1 MMFVNFIG
9 GSIASA
15 LVNLTQPITMTLPYL
30 AQWGGGAKAAAR
42 LMAAGKMA
50 AIGKVSDPALS
61 IALKKAENGGIVS
74 PQEIHHLTAQ
84 AMGTFGTYPWVQRA
98 AFIWGAP
105 FSLAEQFNRRVT
117 FIAAYNTAKE
127 NGIEDAYGFAEKAV
141 TETQGLYNKAN
152 APNWARN
159 PIGASALT
167 FKQFSIH
174 YLEWLGRMWRSGPEG
189 KTAVAWAL
197 TLLIVAAGTDG
208 IPFSDDLND
217 VIDTIGQALGIDVN
231 SKRARRNFVANTLRL
246 GDQFADVAARGFS
259 AMVGIP
265 MDVSLRM
272 SMGNLIPATGLLLR
286 SNNDKSRDLLE
297 LAGPAGGLVNQYLDA
312 ATSLLKRQPGQAFEA
327 AIPVAFQN
335 VSKAIRMWMTGE
347 ARDQLGRKVMDT
359 DTTDGLMKFLGF
371 NPSKIARESE
381 RMGMIRRSEQLAKNV
396 EGEIAADWARAF
408 VDKDSDG
415 VADAKKRLAEWNA
428 DNEDQRIK
436 ITMVQILRRAKKLRQ
451 DRAQRFVTSISKER
465 RQEVREALAQ

>member
-1 MMFVNFIG
+1 
-9 GSIASA
+9 
-15 LVNLTQPITMTLPYL
+15 
-30 AQWGGGAKAAAR
+30 
-42 LMAAGKMA
+42 
-50 AIGKVSDPALS
+50 
-61 IALKKAENGGIVS
+61 
-74 PQEIHHLTAQ
+74 
-84 AMGTFGTYPWVQRA
+84 
-98 AFIWGAP
+98 
-105 FSLAEQFNRRVT
+105 
-117 FIAAYNTAKE
+117 
-127 NGIEDAYGFAEKAV
+127 
-141 TETQGLYNKAN
+141 
-152 APNWARN
+152 
-159 PIGASALT
+159 
-167 FKQFSIH
+167 
-174 YLEWLGRMWRSGPEG
+174 MWRSGPEG

-208 IPFSDDLND
+208 IPFSDDLD
-217 VIDTIGQALGIDVN
+217 DLIDTIGQALGYDVN

-297 LAGPAGGLVNQYLDA
+297 LAGPAGGLANQYLGA
-312 ATSLLKRQPGQAFEA
+312 ATSLLKRQPGQALES

-335 VSKAIRMWMTGE
+335 VSKAIRMWTTGE